1 MNALWKLSKRNF
13 TLFFRDRSSILF
25 SLLSSA
31 ILLIVFLVFLNKA
44 YSNPELEKLLP
55 GFSVIFQQWLMAGTL
70 YTTTFSSALNAMGQ
84 YPNDQALKISSDLM
98 VTPIKR
104 GTVVA
109 SYILGSTLTT
119 FAMSSIIFV
128 LTLINVFLRAG
139 NLPALSDIAL
149 VLLAIAVSSVF
160 HTAFA
165 FFLATFTKTARSYGS
180 LGLVFHSISGF
191 LAAIYIP
198 IGDLSETVQKV
209 FGFSPFFHAASLLR
223 KAYTFSSFG
232 RLSGDQ
238 YLPVV
243 KDVKLALGINF
254 SAAGVNVQTW
264 QSVVYLLICSL
275 IFFALSV
282 ARISK
287 SRERL

>member
-1 MNALWKLSKRNF
+1 
-13 TLFFRDRSSILF
+13 
-25 SLLSSA
+25 
-31 ILLIVFLVFLNKA
+31 
-44 YSNPELEKLLP
+44 
-55 GFSVIFQQWLMAGTL
+55 
-70 YTTTFSSALNAMGQ
+70 
-84 YPNDQALKISSDLM
+84 M

-109 SYILGSTLTT
+109 SYILGSTLTS